1 MPLKDN
7 TEPLNE
13 NNKLEK
19 VSGALSTEEIVS
31 LLSKSNKDFIKESEI
46 SSTITNLF
54 KKVTPTILAEKNKEF
69 EEQKNNK
76 SDITR
81 ESQSKEIKE
90 EEEKNKVEN
99 KNPEEEKKYT
109 EAEAKKLANDYAKQ
123 YYNNGY
129 KMGVK
134 KTTEELQ
141 KGDKALAVTFKKT
154 TDNIFSVTPDFSSK
168 LNKSINQLI
177 SKITTEVL
185 GYEID
190 NKNDF
195 FQKRIK
201 DLVDSIE
208 TSVKDV
214 EIFLNQKDL
223 DAIYNYNKENNISM
237 SFKLQPDS
245 NLERGDLRIK
255 SGSINLG
262 DIVSNKVNFSE
273 SNDLDL
279 KFENHNQA
287 INTQPISK
295 EK

>member
-1 MPLKDN
+1 MMPLKDN
-7 TEPLNE
+7 LERTDE
-13 NNKLEK
+13 NNKKEK

-31 LLSKSNKDFIKESEI
+31 LLNKSNKDFVKESEI

-54 KKVTPTILAEKNKEF
+54 KKITPTILAEKNKDF

-76 SDITR
+76 IDNKI
-81 ESQSKEIKE
+81 ESKSEEIIE
-90 EEEKNKVEN
+90 EEVDTKK
-99 KNPEEEKKYT
+99 PEDEKKYT

-129 KMGVK
+129 KLGVK

-154 TDNIFSVTPDFSSK
+154 TDNIFSVTPDFSSR
-168 LNKSINQLI
+168 LNQSINKLI

-190 NKNDF
+190 NKNEF
-195 FQKRIK
+195 FQNRIK
-201 DLVDSIE
+201 ELVDSIE
-208 TSVKDV
+208 TSIKDV
-214 EIFLNQKDL
+214 EIYLNQKDL
-223 DAIYNYNKENNISM
+223 DAINNYNKENNITI
-237 SFKLQPDS
+237 SFKLQPDP

-262 DIVSNKVNFSE
+262 DIISNKINFSE

-279 KFENHNQA
+279 NFENLDQ
-287 INTQPISK
+287 TTDYQSTDQK
-295 EK
+295 K

>member
-1 MPLKDN
+1 MMPLKDN
-7 TEPLNE
+7 IERTDE
-13 NNKLEK
+13 NNKKEK

-31 LLSKSNKDFIKESEI
+31 LLNKSNKDFIKESEI

-54 KKVTPTILAEKNKEF
+54 KKVTPTILAEKNKDS

-76 SDITR
+76 IDNKI
-81 ESQSKEIKE
+81 ESKSEEIIE
-90 EEEKNKVEN
+90 EEVDT
-99 KNPEEEKKYT
+99 KNPEDEKKYT

-129 KMGVK
+129 KLGVK

-168 LNKSINQLI
+168 LNLSINKLI

-190 NKNDF
+190 NKNEF
-195 FQKRIK
+195 FQNRIK
-201 DLVDSIE
+201 ELVDSIE

-214 EIFLNQKDL
+214 EIYLNQKDL
-223 DAIYNYNKENNISM
+223 DAINNYNKENNIII
-237 SFKLQPDS
+237 SFKLQPDP
-245 NLERGDLRIK
+245 NLKRGDLRIK

-262 DIVSNKVNFSE
+262 DIVSNKINFSE

-279 KFENHNQA
+279 NFENLDQ
-287 INTQPISK
+287 TTDYQSSDQK
-295 EK
+295 K